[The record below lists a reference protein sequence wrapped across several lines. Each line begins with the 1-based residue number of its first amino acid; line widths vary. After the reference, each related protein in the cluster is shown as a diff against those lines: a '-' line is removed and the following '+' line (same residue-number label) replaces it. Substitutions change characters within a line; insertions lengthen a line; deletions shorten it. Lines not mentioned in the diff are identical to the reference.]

1 MISNKNTIFQIWKE
15 TLSFHKI
22 IPHEKNSNEY
32 HVGIFFYFSKI
43 NIMENCYNILNIE
56 ADATLEEI
64 KSAYKKLVR
73 KYHPDINKDLGAE
86 EIFKKINMAFEI
98 LSDDVKRL
106 QHDTLHGIIAN
117 TRHEK
122 KRENK
127 ESRGE
132 KAQKTAPKRE
142 EKKEQTKHEEG
153 FFEKILKNK
162 KYKKAEDFKVDGE
175 NINTIV
181 EITGKEAADGITKKI
196 NILHSEPC
204 PKCEGRKFA
213 NGSKCTH
220 CGGTGEKSIHKK
232 ITITI
237 PKNVKSGSKIKV
249 KGEGKLGKFGGK
261 TGDLII
267 TIKVVQK
274 NVFKYEAGVAI
285 LEVPITPYEALLGAS
300 ITIPTPIGNTTI
312 KIPPQT
318 NSGDKF
324 KILNS
329 GVGNAANGKRG
340 ELIVIAKICSP
351 QKPSIEIIKKY
362 KELQE
367 LENED
372 VRKELF
378 E

>member
-1 MISNKNTIFQIWKE
+1 
-15 TLSFHKI
+15 
-22 IPHEKNSNEY
+22 
-32 HVGIFFYFSKI
+32 
-43 NIMENCYNILNIE
+43 MENCYKILNIPE
-56 ADATLEEI
+56 NANLDEI

-73 KYHPDINKDLGAE
+73 KYHPDINKEEGAE
-86 EIFKKINMAFEI
+86 ETFKKINMAFEI
-98 LSDDVKRL
+98 LSDDIKRL
-106 QHDTLHGIIAN
+106 QHDTLHGIIASARN
-117 TRHEK
+117 
-122 KRENK
+122 
-127 ESRGE
+127 
-132 KAQKTAPKRE
+132 
-142 EKKEQTKHEEG
+142 EKKEENTKTQEEEKPKPKAQRETKKDES
-153 FFEKILKNK
+153 FLEKILKNK
-162 KYKKAEDFKVDGE
+162 KYKKAEDFKVDGD

-181 EITGKEAADGITKKI
+181 EITGKEAIQGITKKI

-220 CGGTGEKSIHKK
+220 CGGSGEKSIHKK

-261 TGDLII
+261 CGDLII
-267 TIKVVQK
+267 TIKVIQK
-274 NVFKYEAGVAI
+274 NIFKFEGGVAI

-300 ITIPTPIGNTTI
+300 ITIPTPAGNTTI

-324 KILNS
+324 KILNTGIGQAGS
-329 GVGNAANGKRG
+329 GKRS
-340 ELIVIAKICSP
+340 ELVVIAKICSP
-351 QKPSIEIIKKY
+351 QKPSIETIKKY

-367 LENED
+367 LDTED

>member
-1 MISNKNTIFQIWKE
+1 
-15 TLSFHKI
+15 
-22 IPHEKNSNEY
+22 
-32 HVGIFFYFSKI
+32 
-43 NIMENCYNILNIE
+43 MENCYNILNIPTN
-56 ADATLEEI
+56 ASLEEI

-73 KYHPDINKDLGAE
+73 KYHPDINKDAGAE

-117 TRHEK
+117 ARDEEK
-122 KRENK
+122 KPKK
-127 ESRGE
+127 ERQEE
-132 KAQKTAPKRE
+132 KQPEAKP
-142 EKKEQTKHEEG
+142 KKEQTKKEEG
-153 FFEKILKNK
+153 FFDKILKNK

-181 EITGKEAADGITKKI
+181 EITGKEAANGITKKI

-213 NGSKCTH
+213 NGAKCSH

-249 KGEGKLGKFGGK
+249 KGEGKLGKYGGK

-267 TIKVVQK
+267 IIKVIQK
-274 NVFKYEAGVAI
+274 NVFKFEGGVAI

-300 ITIPTPIGNTTI
+300 ITIPTPVGNTTI

-329 GVGNAANGKRG
+329 GIGNANTGKRS

-351 QKPSIEIIKKY
+351 QKPTIDIIKKY

>member
-1 MISNKNTIFQIWKE
+1 
-15 TLSFHKI
+15 
-22 IPHEKNSNEY
+22 
-32 HVGIFFYFSKI
+32 
-43 NIMENCYNILNIE
+43 MENCYNILNIPTN
-56 ADATLEEI
+56 ANLDEI

-73 KYHPDINKDLGAE
+73 KYHPDINKEDGAE
-86 EIFKKINMAFEI
+86 ETFKKINMAFEI

-106 QHDTLHGIIAN
+106 QHDTLLGIIP
-117 TRHEK
+117 
-122 KRENK
+122 
-127 ESRGE
+127 
-132 KAQKTAPKRE
+132 TARE
-142 EKKEQTKHEEG
+142 EKKEKPAEETAQKEEKQKPKENKSKKEEG
-153 FFEKILKNK
+153 FFEKILNNK
-162 KYKKAEDFKVDGE
+162 KYKKAQDFKVDGE

-181 EITGKEAADGITKKI
+181 EITGKEAASGITKKI

-213 NGSKCTH
+213 NGAKCTN

-261 TGDLII
+261 TGDLIL

-274 NVFKYEAGVAI
+274 NIFKYEGGIAI

-300 ITIPTPIGNTTI
+300 ITIPTPAGNTTV

-329 GVGNAANGKRG
+329 GITQAGTGKRS

-362 KELQE
+362 KELKE
-367 LENED
+367 LDTED

>member
-1 MISNKNTIFQIWKE
+1 
-15 TLSFHKI
+15 
-22 IPHEKNSNEY
+22 
-32 HVGIFFYFSKI
+32 
-43 NIMENCYNILNIE
+43 MENCYKILNIPE
-56 ADATLEEI
+56 NANLEEI

-73 KYHPDINKDLGAE
+73 KYHPDINKDERAE
-86 EIFKKINMAFEI
+86 ETFKKINMAFEI
-98 LSDDVKRL
+98 LSDDIKRL
-106 QHDTLHGIIAN
+106 QHDTLHGIIASARN
-117 TRHEK
+117 DK
-122 KRENK
+122 KEENK
-127 ESRGE
+127 EE
-132 KAQKTAPKRE
+132 IKE
-142 EKKEQTKHEEG
+142 EKPKTKTQKEEIKKEES

-162 KYKKAEDFKVDGE
+162 KYKKAEDFKVNGE

-181 EITGKEAADGITKKI
+181 EITGKEATQGITKKI

-213 NGSKCTH
+213 NGSKCTN

-261 TGDLII
+261 SGDLII
-267 TIKVVQK
+267 TIKVIQK
-274 NVFKYEAGVAI
+274 NIFKYEGGVAI

-300 ITIPTPIGNTTI
+300 ITIPTPAGNTTI

-329 GVGNAANGKRG
+329 GIPQTGSGKRS

-351 QKPSIEIIKKY
+351 QKPSIETIKKY

-367 LENED
+367 LDTED

>member
-1 MISNKNTIFQIWKE
+1 
-15 TLSFHKI
+15 
-22 IPHEKNSNEY
+22 
-32 HVGIFFYFSKI
+32 
-43 NIMENCYNILNIE
+43 MENCYKILNIPE
-56 ADATLEEI
+56 NANLEEI

-73 KYHPDINKDLGAE
+73 KYHPDINKEASAE
-86 EIFKKINMAFEI
+86 ETFKKINMAFEI
-98 LSDDVKRL
+98 LSDEVKRL
-106 QHDTLHGIIAN
+106 QHDTLHGIIASA
-117 TRHEK
+117 RK
-122 KRENK
+122 
-127 ESRGE
+127 
-132 KAQKTAPKRE
+132 E
-142 EKKEQTKHEEG
+142 EKKENEKTWDEPKEENPKSSQKQAQAKKEEG

-162 KYKKAEDFKVDGE
+162 KHKKAEDFKVDGE
-175 NINTIV
+175 NIETIV
-181 EITGKEAADGITKKI
+181 EITGKEAAIGITKKV

-213 NGSKCTH
+213 NGATCTH
-220 CGGTGEKSIHKK
+220 CGGSGEKSIHKK
-232 ITITI
+232 ITVTV
-237 PKNVKSGSKIKV
+237 PKNVKSGSKIKI

-261 TGDLII
+261 TGDLVI
-267 TIKVVQK
+267 TIKVIQK
-274 NVFKYEAGVAI
+274 NVFRMEGGVMI

-300 ITIPTPIGNTTI
+300 ITIPTPVGNTTI

-329 GVGNAANGKRG
+329 GASQNGNTKRS
-340 ELIVIAKICSP
+340 ELVVIAKICSP
-351 QKPSIEIIKKY
+351 QKPTIEVIKKY

>member
-1 MISNKNTIFQIWKE
+1 
-15 TLSFHKI
+15 
-22 IPHEKNSNEY
+22 
-32 HVGIFFYFSKI
+32 
-43 NIMENCYNILNIE
+43 MENCYKILNIS
-56 ADATLEEI
+56 ASATLGEI

-73 KYHPDINKDLGAE
+73 KYHPDINKDDGAE

-117 TRHEK
+117 KRSEEK
-122 KRENK
+122 NENINNEKTENNPQDEKFANK
-127 ESRGE
+127 E
-132 KAQKTAPKRE
+132 QKN
-142 EKKEQTKHEEG
+142 EEG
-153 FFEKILKNK
+153 FFDKILKNK

-181 EITGKEAADGITKKI
+181 EITGKEASQGITKKI

-213 NGSKCTH
+213 NGAKCTN
-220 CGGTGEKSIHKK
+220 CGGAGEKSIHKK
-232 ITITI
+232 ITITV

-267 TIKVVQK
+267 TIKVIQK
-274 NVFKYEAGVAI
+274 NIFKYEGGVAI

-329 GVGNAANGKRG
+329 GITRTGEGKRG
-340 ELIVIAKICSP
+340 ELVVIAKICSP

-362 KELQE
+362 KELKE